1 MTLLGMMNVFALRLL
16 RAKVG
21 VGIDSALRNLW
32 QLSFNVECE
41 SAKLTNVDA
50 FALSQVVVQVSYKSS
65 PNNKHLRTLFNR
77 LTCDFASRGF

>member
-21 VGIDSALRNLW
+21 VGIDSALGNLW

-41 SAKLTNVDA
+41 SAKFTNVDA
-50 FALSQVVVQVSYKSS
+50 FALS
-65 PNNKHLRTLFNR
+65 
-77 LTCDFASRGF
+77 